1 MTDPLLES
9 VVRANHEL
17 FMRTGD
23 RVSRPLEEM
32 GLTLATAQ
40 ALWAI
45 DPDRPPPSM
54 KVLAGRL
61 YCNAPNLSFVVNQ
74 LVDRGLVE
82 RGTDPADR
90 RARVA
95 VLTRRG
101 REMRERVVDLLL
113 RQSPFAECEA
123 EELRQLAELLEQV
136 LDRSA
141 D

>member
-1 MTDPLLES
+1 MTNQSLES

-17 FMRTGD
+17 FMRTTD
-23 RVSRPLEEM
+23 RLARPLEEL
-32 GLTLATAQ
+32 GLTHATAQ

-45 DPDRPPPSM
+45 DPDEPAPSM

-61 YCNAPNLSFVVNQ
+61 FCNAPNLSFVINQ

-82 RGTDPADR
+82 RGADPADR

-95 VLTRRG
+95 VLTERG
-101 REMRERVVDLLL
+101 REVRERVVRLTLD
-113 RQSPFAECEA
+113 QSPFAGCEPD
-123 EELRQLAELLEQV
+123 ELDRLAEILRQV
-136 LDRSA
+136 LDRA